1 MIPNWQDTCL
11 GWKALYNQ
19 KWWFWTIFG
28 SPKGRGHTKPTT
40 GEFKVFLDFI
50 VFIFWYTITMGIEY
64 DYKGG
69 LNMTKLSEIDRI
81 HVLVESI
88 I

>member
-1 MIPNWQDTCL
+1 MVERHYIIKSGDFEL
-11 GWKALYNQ
+11 
-19 KWWFWTIFG
+19 FFG

-64 DYKGG
+64 D
-69 LNMTKLSEIDRI
+69 
-81 HVLVESI
+81 
-88 I
+88 